1 MKVIEIT
8 DRNLELIQIL
18 LQIWESSVKATHLF
32 LSDDERNKIKQYVP
46 QALKEVP
53 HLIIAENEKG
63 SPVGFMG
70 IANQMLEMLFVSN
83 ENRGRGIGKRL
94 LQYGIGNYSVN
105 ELAVNEQNSLAKG
118 FYEYMGFEVY
128 KRTELDEQGNPYPL
142 LYMKRNLLVP
152 VSGELVEVENVKGFV
167 KSYIP
172 ALRY

>member
-70 IANQMLEMLFVSN
+70 IANQML
-83 ENRGRGIGKRL
+83 
-94 LQYGIGNYSVN
+94 
-105 ELAVNEQNSLAKG
+105 
-118 FYEYMGFEVY
+118 
-128 KRTELDEQGNPYPL
+128 
-142 LYMKRNLLVP
+142 
-152 VSGELVEVENVKGFV
+152 
-167 KSYIP
+167 
-172 ALRY
+172 